1 MLIIMPRGVSRGMVQ
16 VGGVTYR
23 IERSSPHCYS
33 VVRLLDDCVVGSF
46 QTRPTLRVTSIS
58 IEMATFRDVV
68 RAAMRAARTSS
79 VMHAVPLPVH
89 VSSSEEVTQVSNR
102 SPSSMPPATPAL
114 V

>member
-1 MLIIMPRGVSRGMVQ
+1 MVQ

-23 IERSSPHCYS
+23 IERCSPHCYS
-33 VVRLLDDCVVGSF
+33 VVRLLDDSVVGSF
-46 QTRPTLRVTSIS
+46 QTRPSLRVTSLS

-68 RAAMRAARTSS
+68 RATMRAARTSA
-79 VMHAVPLPVH
+79 VMHAVPICVP
-89 VSSSEEVTQVSNR
+89 SDEATQVSRR